1 MLYQCHNNMEV
12 WKEILIRDFVLFLVA
27 VIIAIVWIIYE
38 IKKEDV

>member
-1 MLYQCHNNMEV
+1 MEV